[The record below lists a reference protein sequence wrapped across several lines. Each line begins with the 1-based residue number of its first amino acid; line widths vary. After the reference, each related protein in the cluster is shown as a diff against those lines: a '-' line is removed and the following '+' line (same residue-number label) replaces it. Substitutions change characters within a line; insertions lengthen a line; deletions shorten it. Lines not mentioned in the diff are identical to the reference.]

1 MFLSLLSR
9 NLPSILTAN
18 TLRPLSELIS
28 MMVLHV
34 SYNIALPTFLLL
46 SVLVATCKNQRA
58 YQIRYLYTIWLNSW
72 FAVWKTNLKATQL
85 DQMKY
90 C

>member
-1 MFLSLLSR
+1 MTTIVTVLVKPEQNKFILMTQKRSITNLMFLSLLSR

-46 SVLVATCKNQRA
+46 SVLVATCKNQLTC
-58 YQIRYLYTIWLNSW
+58 QTP
-72 FAVWKTNLKATQL
+72 
-85 DQMKY
+85 
-90 C
+90 